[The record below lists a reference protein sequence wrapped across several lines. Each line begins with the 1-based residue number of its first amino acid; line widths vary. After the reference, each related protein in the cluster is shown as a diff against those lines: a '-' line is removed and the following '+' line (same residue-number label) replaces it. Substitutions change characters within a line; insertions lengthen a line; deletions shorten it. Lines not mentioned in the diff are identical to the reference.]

1 VLLLTVC
8 GLLCCG
14 WLTDSTPVAF
24 EYCFYVEEKSQ
35 MEKEK
40 KRNG

>member
-14 WLTDSTPVAF
+14 WLTGLTPVVF
-24 EYCFYVEEKSQ
+24 EYCFYAEEKSQ
-35 MEKEK
+35 MEKETE
-40 KRNG
+40 RDG

>member
-8 GLLCCG
+8 RLLCCC
-14 WLTDSTPVAF
+14 WLAGSAWAAL

-35 MEKEK
+35 MEKETE
-40 KRNG
+40 RDG